1 MDWFT
6 CRGGP
11 VQLQDTEE
19 QKQKGFQ
26 RAGVSK
32 HGTTPS
38 YGMAVKLYFIKS
50 YLCKLPNVR
59 GINS

>member
-11 VQLQDTEE
+11 VQLQDSEE

-26 RAGVSK
+26 CAGVSK

-38 YGMAVKLYFIKS
+38 YGMTVKLYFIK
-50 YLCKLPNVR
+50 KLFM
-59 GINS
+59 

>member
-11 VQLQDTEE
+11 VQLQDSEE
-19 QKQKGFQ
+19 QKQKGVQ

-32 HGTTPS
+32 HRTTPS
-38 YGMAVKLYFIKS
+38 YGMAVTLYFIFKKS
-50 YLCKLPNVR
+50 
-59 GINS
+59 